1 MEGGWNTRNSE
12 KGRKRGVPF
21 RLSSAPGGGME
32 ADSGGGEEK
41 VSIVQT
47 SWEHVPG
54 GGNSFW
60 EPLGWVGK
68 RGAGVANPA
77 AFRAKAQGVSEGA
90 GPLNLS
96 DLRPSAK
103 FPKKQSACVARE
115 KFPSPGAPGRRGG
128 ARPSGASGSG
138 VGDRGEPGREVRDRS
153 PEQLFFPNKRKL
165 HSPLG
170 RLSPPPP
177 AQHCG
182 ARVLEAGVPGRGD
195 GGWPGGTLTRRLS
208 LEGAPGGANQLP
220 QTSLGGHSPSSAAA
234 SEAQQ
239 SRARNSMAPPPIAWI
254 RSEFGGHQPPQV

>member
-1 MEGGWNTRNSE
+1 M
-12 KGRKRGVPF
+12 PF

-138 VGDRGEPGREVRDRS
+138 VGDRGEPGGRS
-153 PEQLFFPNKRKL
+153 
-165 HSPLG
+165 G
-170 RLSPPPP
+170 I
-177 AQHCG
+177 G
-182 ARVLEAGVPGRGD
+182 ARSSSFSQTKENSTPRWAASPRPLQPSTAGLECWRLGCREGEMGGGRG
-195 GGWPGGTLTRRLS
+195 GP
-208 LEGAPGGANQLP
+208 
-220 QTSLGGHSPSSAAA
+220 
-234 SEAQQ
+234 
-239 SRARNSMAPPPIAWI
+239 
-254 RSEFGGHQPPQV
+254 